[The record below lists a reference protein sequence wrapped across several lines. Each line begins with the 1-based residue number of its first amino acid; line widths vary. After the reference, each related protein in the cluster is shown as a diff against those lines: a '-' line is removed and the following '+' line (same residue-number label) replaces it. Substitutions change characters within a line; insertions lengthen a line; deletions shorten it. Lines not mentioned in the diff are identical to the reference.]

1 MKMKKQLLLVLL
13 LLAASVTGALAQDQ
27 PGIVMPSKSKGKA
40 KAAGATKKGKA
51 NPNAPIVIKK
61 ENADE
66 DAPPIIVSKM
76 KLKNPVIVYYEQA
89 PPGKVVQQLIMDEEH
104 LALLRYLTPDE
115 LVMRREVYVD
125 GVGNLGLPGTD
136 EKKFRLLGT
145 SLIADDERKPAG
157 DGRSTYSRLK
167 VPSPGDLYVVRES
180 AEEYRHFVKGPQ
192 KQGSLLDFQVNG
204 LPGVDS
210 VRAVYTLRRMDS
222 AERGAGS
229 GSTIR

>member
-1 MKMKKQLLLVLL
+1 MKKQLLLVML
-13 LLAASVTGALAQDQ
+13 LLAATLTGALAQDQ
-27 PGIVMPSKSKGKA
+27 PGFSMPAKSKSKA
-40 KAAGATKKGKA
+40 KSSSGAKGKGKT
-51 NPNAPIVIKK
+51 NPNAPIIIKG
-61 ENADE
+61 NTNDE
-66 DAPPIIVSKM
+66 DAPPIMVSKM
-76 KLKNPVIVYYEQA
+76 KLKNPIIVYYEQA

-104 LALLRYLTPDE
+104 LALLRYLSPDQ
-115 LVMRREVYVD
+115 LVMRREIYVD

-136 EKKFRLLGT
+136 EKKYRLLGT
-145 SLIADDERKPAG
+145 SIIADTERKPAG
-157 DGRSTYSRLK
+157 DGRSTFSKLK
-167 VPSPGDLYVVRES
+167 VPTPGELYVVRES

>member
-1 MKMKKQLLLVLL
+1 MKKHLLLVALFF
-13 LLAASVTGALAQDQ
+13 AASLTEALAQDQ
-27 PGIVMPSKSKGKA
+27 PGFTMPSKSKTKS
-40 KAAGATKKGKA
+40 KTSAGAKSKTKAG
-51 NPNAPIVIKK
+51 APIVIKK
-61 ENADE
+61 GDPE
-66 DAPPIIVSKM
+66 DDVPPIIVTRLRM
-76 KLKNPVIVYYEQA
+76 KNPIIVYYEQA
-89 PPGKVVQQLIMDEEH
+89 PPGKAVQQLIMEEDH
-104 LALLRYLTPDE
+104 LALLRYLSPDQ
-115 LVMRREVYVD
+115 LVSRREIYVD

-136 EKKFRLLGT
+136 EKKYRLLGA
-145 SLIADDERKPAG
+145 SLIADPERKPAG
-157 DGRSTYSRLK
+157 DGRSTYSK
-167 VPSPGDLYVVRES
+167 VKIPSPGELYVVRES

>member
-1 MKMKKQLLLVLL
+1 MKKQLLLVLL
-13 LLAASVTGALAQDQ
+13 LLAATLTGAMAQDQ
-27 PGIVMPSKSKGKA
+27 TGIVMPSDSKGK
-40 KAAGATKKGKA
+40 KGGQTSKGKKA
-51 NPNAPIVIKK
+51 NTNAPILIKK
-61 ENADE
+61 ANADE
-66 DAPPIIVSKM
+66 DAPPILVSKM
-76 KLKNPVIVYYEQA
+76 RLKNPVIVYYEQA

-104 LALLRYLTPDE
+104 LALLRYLSPDE
-115 LVMRREVYVD
+115 LVMRREIFVD

-136 EKKFRLLGT
+136 ETKYRLLGT
-145 SLIADDERKPAG
+145 SLIADNERKPAG

-180 AEEYRHFVKGPQ
+180 AEEYRHYVKGPQ

-210 VRAVYTLRRMDS
+210 VRAVYSLRRMDS

>member
-1 MKMKKQLLLVLL
+1 MLLVL
-13 LLAASVTGALAQDQ
+13 AASIGNAVAQDQ
-27 PGIVMPSKSKGKA
+27 PGIVMPSKSKGK
-40 KAAGATKKGKA
+40 TKTEQGKGKGKNA
-51 NPNAPIVIKK
+51 NGPIIIRK

-66 DAPPIIVSKM
+66 DAPPIIVSKT

-104 LALLRYLTPDE
+104 LALLRYLGPEE

-145 SLIADDERKPAG
+145 SLIADDVRKPAG
-157 DGRSTYSRLK
+157 DGRSTYSKLR
-167 VPSPGDLYVVRES
+167 VPSPGELYVVRES